1 MYLYHSDTQ
10 TTGPHELERPRGNRL
25 HCCEFL
31 CDLCQVFWLEICPS
45 HAGNA
50 VEKNKNWH
58 FTAFKI
64 VKFPLPPNMVG
75 LFFKICFFSQTL
87 TIHRTAGE
95 GEAVFLI
102 PLYHFHLLHR
112 YLDIS
117 RVIPAESSALEWYG
131 SL

>member
-1 MYLYHSDTQ
+1 MSWRGHEG
-10 TTGPHELERPRGNRL
+10 TGHTVAN
-25 HCCEFL
+25 FYVIYVKFF
-31 CDLCQVFWLEICPS
+31 DWKFAF

-64 VKFPLPPNMVG
+64 VKFPLSPNMVG
-75 LFFKICFFSQTL
+75 VIFPIYFFSQTL

-112 YLDIS
+112 YVS
-117 RVIPAESSALEWYG
+117 RVIPA
-131 SL
+131 